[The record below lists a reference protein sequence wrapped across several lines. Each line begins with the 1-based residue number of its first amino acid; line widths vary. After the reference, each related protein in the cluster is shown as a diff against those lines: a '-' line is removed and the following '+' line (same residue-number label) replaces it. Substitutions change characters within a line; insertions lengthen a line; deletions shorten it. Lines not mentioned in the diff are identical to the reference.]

1 MGPRNRSLW
10 GESQPEPSRLT
21 SVARANRSWQVGM
34 NATTVSRM
42 ARSVKVIKVFRLLK
56 LTRVV
61 KASRVLTRFAQD
73 ILMSRFEMTYGV
85 IKVWQLFFTLI
96 FVAHWQACLWALVSV
111 YMAADNP
118 EEATWVTSFQE
129 DEIAAGRSGVD
140 PASLYVSALY
150 WSMMTLTS
158 IGYGDFYPMN
168 STERLLS
175 VFYMIIS
182 GITWTYAIGTA
193 AGIASTLNPGRIA
206 YENTMDKLNNFMHER
221 RLPKEMRM
229 SLRDFFASAH
239 SLYQSDDSKMLFSKM
254 SPLLQGTVALAANQ
268 HWIVAVP
275 FLAGLGR
282 TRDEREF
289 IGSLARK
296 LEVHAFVSEE
306 RIALGRMYVLRK
318 GMVVR
323 MWRFISVGKVWGEDF
338 LLYPDWEMVDHAQAV
353 ALTFSEVLSLSRTS
367 FDMLAEKF
375 PAPNLAI
382 RKYVKRFRLKRA
394 LLRYMVRMRAEK
406 LGGEAKIRS
415 FVARSAAN
423 GYEYASDDAQVAE
436 QRLEGI
442 LRRHRDEVAA
452 LTATH
457 GPSHAD
463 VQSSTSS
470 LCDEGPSESQLT
482 TAQVAEQL
490 QQLGGVIAAQQEHI
504 SRLCQQLRNLSRHE
518 ERFTA

>member
-1 MGPRNRSLW
+1 
-10 GESQPEPSRLT
+10 
-21 SVARANRSWQVGM
+21 
-34 NATTVSRM
+34 
-42 ARSVKVIKVFRLLK
+42 
-56 LTRVV
+56 
-61 KASRVLTRFAQD
+61 
-73 ILMSRFEMTYGV
+73 
-85 IKVWQLFFTLI
+85 
-96 FVAHWQACLWALVSV
+96 
-111 YMAADNP
+111 
-118 EEATWVTSFQE
+118 
-129 DEIAAGRSGVD
+129 
-140 PASLYVSALY
+140 
-150 WSMMTLTS
+150 
-158 IGYGDFYPMN
+158 
-168 STERLLS
+168 
-175 VFYMIIS
+175 
-182 GITWTYAIGTA
+182 
-193 AGIASTLNPGRIA
+193 
-206 YENTMDKLNNFMHER
+206 
-221 RLPKEMRM
+221 M